1 MTTGNS
7 ILFVQGR
14 FTVGGVERVTVLLA
28 NAFANRGWRVG
39 VAAFKIEHNDM
50 LKQLA
55 SGIKVCEIG
64 MPAYRV
70 GAIVK
75 LRAFMREMRTTHVV
89 NQWAFPYAVTF
100 MLRRA
105 MPRGARLIC
114 VYHTMPNRNK
124 RALESVGLKRKLI
137 ECALRIN
144 SRLVYRACD
153 AYVVLSQAYVKAF
166 KDFVGMKDAPKL
178 CVIPNPLAQ
187 ADFPQSNKENII
199 LYVGRLTLT
208 EKRVDRVISVWRQI
222 SAALPEWRLEIL
234 GDGPDRAK
242 LEESAAELTRITF
255 RGFQTPAEYYARAKI
270 LLLTSDFEG
279 FPMTLIEAMAAG
291 CVPVVYGSFPTA
303 FDIVENDCGVVVAE
317 PWSDDV
323 FTAAVS
329 ELANDKDRLYRF
341 SRKGM
346 ESVKRFNIDTVMEQY
361 LSILEKK

>member
-1 MTTGNS
+1 MTTENS

-39 VAAFKIEHNDM
+39 VAAFKIEHDDM

-64 MPAYRV
+64 MPTYRV

-105 MPRGARLIC
+105 MPRGAQLIC

-124 RALESVGLKRKLI
+124 RAMESVGLKRKLI
-137 ECALRIN
+137 EWLLRLN
-144 SRLVYRACD
+144 SRLVYRGCD
-153 AYVVLSQAYVKAF
+153 AYVVLSQAYVKVF
-166 KDFVGMKDAPKL
+166 KDFVGMEDAPKL
-178 CVIPNPLAQ
+178 CAIPNPLVHT
-187 ADFPQSNKENII
+187 DLPQSNKENII

-242 LEESAAELTRITF
+242 LEESAVGLPRVAF
-255 RGFQTPAEYYARAKI
+255 RGFQSPAEYYAKAKI

-279 FPMTLIEAMAAG
+279 FPMTLIEAMSAG

-303 FDIVENDCGVVVAE
+303 FDIVENNCGVVVGQ
-317 PWSDDV
+317 PWNEEL
-323 FTAAVS
+323 FATAVS
-329 ELANDKDRLYRF
+329 DLATDEDRLKRF

-346 ESVKRFNIDTVMEQY
+346 ESVKRFDINNVMDQY